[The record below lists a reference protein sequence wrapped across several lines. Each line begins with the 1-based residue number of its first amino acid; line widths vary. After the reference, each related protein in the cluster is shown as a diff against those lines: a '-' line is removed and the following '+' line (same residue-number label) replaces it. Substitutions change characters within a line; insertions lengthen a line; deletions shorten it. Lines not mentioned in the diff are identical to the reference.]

1 MDQILSYKNGLK
13 LGIITIFIA
22 IISIAIV
29 ITRQSQ
35 YQYHSVYREFY
46 LFPLVLAA
54 FWFGLRGALL
64 TSGVITCF
72 YLIFLWSIWYGWSA
86 ETINAF
92 IEILFLNGMGL
103 ILGLLHEREKREQ
116 RRSQKMENLAII
128 GKTVSGIAHD
138 MKIPLVAIAGF
149 ARRILKKMDG
159 DNPHREQLTIIYQE
173 AQRLENM
180 VKDMLDYARPLNLR
194 LSRENVN
201 LVIEESLILLK
212 GTAEAKQVTLVSRL
226 FPDIVAVEFDPS
238 RMKQVFINLLTN
250 AVQASPAGETV
261 SVSSNV
267 DGGKIVIDVTDHG
280 HGLTAEQKENIFTP
294 FFTTKK
300 EGIGLGLI
308 MVKNIVL
315 AHRGQVQFFDN
326 PPPTPGVTFRVVLP
340 KDVGIISSSIQK

>member
-1 MDQILSYKNGLK
+1 MLNKNGLK
-13 LGIITIFIA
+13 LSTIILLITALSVVIF
-22 IISIAIV
+22 V
-29 ITRQSQ
+29 TRQSH
-35 YQYHSVYREFY
+35 YHFHSIYREFY
-46 LFPLVLAA
+46 FIPLILAA

-64 TSGVITCF
+64 TSGIITCF

-86 ETINAF
+86 EKINAF
-92 IEILFLNGMGL
+92 IEIIFLNGMAL
-103 ILGLLHEREKREQ
+103 ILGILREREKKEH
-116 RRSQKMENLAII
+116 RRTQKMENLAII

-159 DNPHREQLTIIYQE
+159 DNPHREQLTIIFQE

-201 LVIEESLILLK
+201 QAIEESIVVVK
-212 GTAEAKQVTLVSRL
+212 GTAESKQVTIVSRL

-261 SVSSNV
+261 SVSSSV

-280 HGLTAEQKENIFTP
+280 HGITAEQKENIFTP

-340 KDVGIISSSIQK
+340 KDVEVISSSIQK